1 MLQESYNFEE
11 RMRTLE
17 ETQTKAQEALHT
29 GSALF
34 EVMKKAKAKAEKD
47 SKCMICS
54 QHTTPE
60 ALMHIQRRHDSLAL
74 SNGPGAD
81 KTRLQQDEARA
92 ADNVRKHKRA
102 AELSHSV
109 KRRKTTEVTAIRLQ
123 VDAKRTEAAEIKRVA
138 DARAAELDELKAR
151 AEKTRSLER
160 DADHLKYVHKE
171 WKDANAEV
179 ASIQSGM
186 QSGMHTA
193 MRSRDVV
200 ISARDEAQD
209 ELDKLEKRIEQK
221 GQELER
227 KRSDL
232 AETKNRSSVRE
243 LELNKLQASLEKRRE
258 IESQLDEVRV
268 CTSSRPSNCRRRLLR
283 HERGH
288 LRPCVLLL

>member
-1 MLQESYNFEE
+1 MPGASNAPACCARCHVCTSGAGSYDLLAVLTVAVVARLVLPHPLQEDVRSTEPLMLQESYNFEE

-193 MRSRDVV
+193 MRN
-200 ISARDEAQD
+200 ISG
-209 ELDKLEKRIEQK
+209 LMQK
-221 GQELER
+221 
-227 KRSDL
+227 
-232 AETKNRSSVRE
+232 
-243 LELNKLQASLEKRRE
+243 
-258 IESQLDEVRV
+258 
-268 CTSSRPSNCRRRLLR
+268 
-283 HERGH
+283 
-288 LRPCVLLL
+288 